1 MSKRDVYEAMRAQG
15 MTYAQIAKVCGC
27 STQNVAQLLAR
38 RGESKFRGVTPD
50 RCRWEGLRQWMNENK
65 CGPSEILRQKVGW
78 ASTGSSSKFLREK
91 LSGQRALRKKDIDF
105 FRELTGLTYEQLF
118 CSQEAED

>member
-1 MSKRDVYEAMRAQG
+1 MSKRDVYEEMRAQG

-65 CGPSEILRQKVGW
+65 CGPSEILRQKLGHNT
-78 ASTGSSSKFLREK
+78 TGNSAISLRQK
-91 LSGQRALRKKDIDF
+91 LSGKRPIKKEDIDF